1 MLKPVRTT
9 AGWLG
14 GRLVLLLIII
24 AALVASDAYRDEF
37 SLLTAQLKGL
47 LPDRELVGRL
57 EAGRAQL
64 EKDAAEQTERVIR
77 ELRNAPARSAA
88 SIERRIAE
96 IGREITRK
104 TQQRR
109 SSVQRAVSLLSGE
122 GFKDDIRNEIDIQLL
137 TAERD
142 ALQRLRTQLD
152 SLQPSIGDAALQFV
166 QARKRTLSTWHAYR
180 AKKKELEEYEDAN
193 ALLIWIPGSKAWQ
206 RAAEL
211 RRDVTR
217 SFDDYD
223 AAGKD
228 FYAARDRWRKAR
240 AARRA
245 DVTQVEAASQ
255 SALGALDELIA
266 TKRAALESAHR
277 QAQRFRGSV
286 RRVFVDALWILVL
299 VTLTPVAIKAFWY
312 WIVAPMASRRPPIRL
327 RAPVAAPRSGDP
339 PSPASAPVN
348 EKASALSQELTI
360 GDHEELLVHPN
371 FLQSSTNRGRKDTRW
386 LLSWAYPFTSIAA
399 GMVVLTRIRA
409 TGADTIVVSSTT
421 DPFSEVGVISLAEG
435 TALVLQPRNLIGI
448 VQTIDR
454 PIRIRRRWLFGL
466 SAWIT
471 FQFRYLIFEGPGKL
485 ILQGRRGIRVEHA
498 RRGRSIDQRA
508 TIGFSPSLDY
518 SPRRSETFGAYLLGM
533 RGLFNDNFS
542 GSPGFYVYEEMPY
555 FGSRSG
561 ITGRGLEGLTDGL
574 LKVFGI

>member
-37 SLLTAQLKGL
+37 SLMTAQLKGL

-57 EAGRAQL
+57 EAGREQL
-64 EKDAAEQTERVIR
+64 ENDAAEQADRVIR
-77 ELRNAPARSAA
+77 ELRSAPAQSAA
-88 SIERRIAE
+88 SIDMRIAE

-109 SSVQRAVSLLSGE
+109 SSVQRAISLVNGE
-122 GFKDDIRNEIDIQLL
+122 GFQDDIRNEIDIQLL
-137 TAERD
+137 TTERD
-142 ALQRLRTQLD
+142 ALQRLRKQLD
-152 SLQPSIGDAALQFV
+152 LLQPSIGDAAHQFV
-166 QARKRTLSTWHAYR
+166 QARERTLSTWHAYR
-180 AKKKELEEYEDAN
+180 AKKKELKEYEDAN
-193 ALLIWIPGSKAWQ
+193 ALLIWIPGSTAWQ

-211 RRDVTR
+211 RRDVIR

-255 SALGALDELIA
+255 SALGPLNELIA

-286 RRVFVDALWILVL
+286 GRVFVDALWILVL
-299 VTLTPVAIKAFWY
+299 VTLAPVAIKAFWY

-327 RAPVAAPRSGDP
+327 RAPAAAWSGDP
-339 PSPASAPVN
+339 PFPASAPVN

-371 FLQSSTNRGRKDTRW
+371 FLQSSTDRGRKDTRW

-409 TGADTIVVSSTT
+409 TGVDTIVVSSTT

-448 VQTIDR
+448 VQAIDR

-485 ILQGRRGIRVEHA
+485 IIQGRRGIRVEQA
-498 RRGRSIDQRA
+498 GRGRSIDQRA
-508 TIGFSPSLDY
+508 TIGFSPGLDY

-542 GSPGFYVYEEMPY
+542 GGPGFYVYEEMPY

>member
-1 MLKPVRTT
+1 MLRPVRAT

-37 SLLTAQLKGL
+37 SLMTAQLKGL

-57 EAGRAQL
+57 EAGREEL
-64 EKDAAEQTERVIR
+64 EKDAAEQADRVIR
-77 ELRNAPARSAA
+77 ELRSAPARSAA
-88 SIERRIAE
+88 SIETRIAE
-96 IGREITRK
+96 IGREITRN

-109 SSVQRAVSLLSGE
+109 SSVQRAVSLLHGE
-122 GFKDDIRNEIDIQLL
+122 GFQHDIRTEIDIQLL

-142 ALQRLRTQLD
+142 ALLRLRKQLD
-152 SLQPSIGDAALQFV
+152 WLQPSIGDAAHQFV
-166 QARKRTLSTWHAYR
+166 QSRERTLSTWHAYR
-180 AKKKELEEYEDAN
+180 AKKKELKEYEDAN
-193 ALLIWIPGSKAWQ
+193 ALLIWIPGSAAWL

-211 RRDVTR
+211 RRHVAR
-217 SFDDYD
+217 SFDEYD

-228 FYAARDRWRKAR
+228 FYATRDRWRKAR

-255 SALGALDELIA
+255 SALEPLNELIA
-266 TKRAALESAHR
+266 TKRAALESADR

-299 VTLTPVAIKAFWY
+299 VTLAPVAIKAFWY

-327 RAPVAAPRSGDP
+327 RAPAAARSGDP
-339 PSPASAPVN
+339 LSPASAPVK
-348 EKASALSQELTI
+348 EKASSLSQELTI

-371 FLQSSTNRGRKDTRW
+371 FLQSSTDRGRKDTRW

-448 VQTIDR
+448 VQAIDR

-471 FQFRYLIFEGPGKL
+471 FQFRYLIFEGPGQL

-498 RRGRSIDQRA
+498 GRGRSIDQRA
-508 TIGFSPSLDY
+508 TIGFSPTLDY

>member
-9 AGWLG
+9 ASWLG

-37 SLLTAQLKGL
+37 SLLTAQLRGL

-57 EAGRAQL
+57 EAGREQL
-64 EKDAAEQTERVIR
+64 ENDAAEQADRVIR
-77 ELRNAPARSAA
+77 ELRSAPARSAA
-88 SIERRIAE
+88 SIDTRIAE
-96 IGREITRK
+96 IGREVTRK
-104 TQQRR
+104 THQRR
-109 SSVQRAVSLLSGE
+109 SSVQRAISLVNGE
-122 GFKDDIRNEIDIQLL
+122 GFQDDIRNEIDIQLL

-142 ALQRLRTQLD
+142 ALLRLRKQLD
-152 SLQPSIGDAALQFV
+152 WLQPSIGDAADRFV
-166 QARKRTLSTWHAYR
+166 QARERTLSTWHAYR
-180 AKKKELEEYEDAN
+180 AKKKELKEYEDAN
-193 ALLIWIPGSKAWQ
+193 ALLIWVPGSTAWQ
-206 RAAEL
+206 RAAAL
-211 RRDVTR
+211 RRDVNR
-217 SFDDYD
+217 SFDVYD

-255 SALGALDELIA
+255 SALGPLNELIA

-286 RRVFVDALWILVL
+286 GSVFVDALWILVL
-299 VTLTPVAIKAFWY
+299 VTLAPVAIKAFWY
-312 WIVAPMASRRPPIRL
+312 WIVAPLATRRPPIRL
-327 RAPVAAPRSGDP
+327 RAPAAASSGDP
-339 PSPASAPVN
+339 PFPASALVN
-348 EKASALSQELTI
+348 EKGSALSQELTI

-371 FLQSSTNRGRKDTRW
+371 FLQSSTDRGRKDTRW

-409 TGADTIVVSSTT
+409 TGVDTIVVSSTT

-448 VQTIDR
+448 VQAIDR

-485 ILQGRRGIRVEHA
+485 ILQGRRGIRVEQA
-498 RRGRSIDQRA
+498 GRGRSIDQRA
-508 TIGFSPSLDY
+508 TIGFSPGLDY

-542 GSPGFYVYEEMPY
+542 GGPGFYVYEEMPY